1 MELSETLLCKMLGGV
16 IQEDG
21 YFIYDSIVLKLKI
34 RPNKFGKDEHN
45 YKNNT
50 LKIAGTT
57 ACHEPAIRKVMM
69 FSLIIIKVYCTVE
82 CNFYKLFEITF
93 FVIPIVD
100 GVSVVE

>member
-16 IQEDG
+16 VQEDG
-21 YFIYDSIVLKLKI
+21 YFIDDSIVLNI
-34 RPNKFGKDEHN
+34 QPNKFGKDEHN

-93 FVIPIVD
+93 FCD
-100 GVSVVE
+100 SYC